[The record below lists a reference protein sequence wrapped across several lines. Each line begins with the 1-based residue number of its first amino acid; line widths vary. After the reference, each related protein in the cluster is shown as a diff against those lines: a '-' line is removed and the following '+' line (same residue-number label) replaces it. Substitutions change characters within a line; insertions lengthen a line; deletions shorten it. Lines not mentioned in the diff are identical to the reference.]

1 MAGVQVPAAQ
11 RRLPRDSSLLLL
23 HGAMES
29 DPKSSFPP
37 ALVLVVLTVSI
48 KLSFF
53 IVIALWLLNSS
64 SNLLLRCPDRNCPI
78 LWFRIHSPGFWGVTV
93 AEEGCEKVVWAEETP
108 WPCAGFLA
116 ASDTSKG

>member
-64 SNLLLRCPDRNCPI
+64 SNLL
-78 LWFRIHSPGFWGVTV
+78 
-93 AEEGCEKVVWAEETP
+93 
-108 WPCAGFLA
+108 
-116 ASDTSKG
+116 